1 MKLSILFTLLKIWNV
16 YVQLFLKLK
25 KFKKNNF
32 KIKKLSILFVKPYNY
47 LDIYTISFKNSKKTF
62 LSSIYRF
69 GPVGLLTDH
78 KTDFCISDSYNDKKI
93 DFEKFKI
100 NNPRVDFLKT
110 QKKNSINLNSINFN
124 RYDLVISF
132 NDTVPE
138 RLMNNYR
145 KTLWAKIYEDHKNPN
160 FKKYFFIK
168 PKKFD
173 FVFNQTLGFTP
184 YSLVKKSYWIDF
196 SYTFGNS
203 LSLKKIK
210 LTKKKVIDIV
220 TEVNQKEHI
229 KYSVKK
235 LKNFIFYCLDET
247 LNHKEYINILS
258 KGKFFL
264 AVDCKSPRWGNS
276 LIEAALCGNLLIG
289 NRNHFWNSQLIID
302 ELHCVSFN
310 GAIKIIKSLKK
321 DKNKYNNLLK
331 KQNMRLNY
339 MNYQRPLEQIIN
351 YAQSC
356 KRELNIIKK
365 K

>member
-1 MKLSILFTLLKIWNV
+1 MQLS
-16 YVQLFLKLK
+16 LKLK
-25 KFKKNNF
+25 KIKKNNF

-69 GPVGLLTDH
+69 GPVGLLTNH

-93 DFEKFKI
+93 DFKKFKV
-100 NNPRVDFLKT
+100 NNPRVEFLKI

-124 RYDLVISF
+124 SYDLVISF

-138 RLMNNYR
+138 RLMNIYR
-145 KTLWAKIYEDHKNPN
+145 KTLWAKIYEDHKNPYYR
-160 FKKYFFIK
+160 KHIYKK
-168 PKKFD
+168 PKNFD
-173 FVFNQTLGFTP
+173 LIFNQTLGFTP
-184 YSLVKKSYWIDF
+184 YNFLRRSHWIDF

-203 LSLKKIK
+203 NFLKKFKFI
-210 LTKKKVIDIV
+210 KKKIIDIV
-220 TEVNQKEHI
+220 VEVNQKEYI
-229 KYSVKK
+229 KYYVKS
-235 LKNFIFYCLDET
+235 LKNFSSYCLDEN
-247 LNHKEYINILS
+247 LNQKKYLDTLS
-258 KGKFFL
+258 KSKFFL

-276 LIEAALCGNLLIG
+276 LIEAALCKNLLIG

-310 GAIKIIKSLKK
+310 EAIKIIKSLKK
-321 DKNKYNNLLK
+321 DKNKYSNLLK
-331 KQNMRLNY
+331 KQNIRLNY

-351 YAQSC
+351 YAMSC
-356 KRELNIIKK
+356 KRELNIKK